1 MRRARGGTNDPE
13 TSLIDGSR
21 PPTTDADRPNARL
34 GEVYRAHAGYVWRVL
49 RYLGLPDEDLDDAVQ
64 ETFLVVHRR
73 LDEFD
78 GRAALRSWLYAIAL
92 RVAATQRR
100 SRRRG
105 VARNVAAGALVHG
118 ESTVDP
124 ELELGRAQA
133 AAVVDALLDE
143 LDPPKRAV
151 FVLAEIE
158 GVRVPE
164 ISQILGVNPHT
175 VHSRLRLAREG
186 FGAAL
191 RRLQAR
197 ERGNARIASLRARAL
212 LRRAGDD
219 TPTTSRRQATFA
231 ALAIRID
238 AGATPTLPGWEAL
251 GSVSATTTTAWL
263 PAFAA
268 GALVTVAAALAW
280 GGTVTTPST
289 RHVAAPQERETGVP
303 STAPSVA
310 VELPAVVAPPPT
322 IAGPSA
328 PAGPRARSVAPP
340 VEAQVVAPRD
350 PAPVPDAPSALDAET
365 RSLTEARTALRRGDF
380 DAALAALDRYD
391 AAHPSGALVDEARS
405 TRLRALCGAGRGAD
419 ARALAD
425 RLARVQASP
434 NWHAI
439 VDANCR

>member
-34 GEVYRAHAGYVWRVL
+34 GEVYRAHADYVWRVL
-49 RYLGLPDEDLDDAVQ
+49 RYLGLPDDDLDDAVQ

-105 VARNVAAGALVHG
+105 VARNVAAGALMHG

-133 AAVVDALLDE
+133 ADVVDALLDE

-219 TPTTSRRQATFA
+219 APTASRRQATFA
-231 ALAIRID
+231 ALALRID
-238 AGATPTLPGWEAL
+238 AGAQPTLPGWEAL
-251 GSVSATTTTAWL
+251 GSASATTTAWL

-280 GGTVTTPST
+280 GGIRTTPST
-289 RHVAAPQERETGVP
+289 RHVAAAQARETSVP
-303 STAPSVA
+303 TTAPPVA
-310 VELPAVVAPPPT
+310 VELPAVVDPPPT
-322 IAGPSA
+322 IDGPSA
-328 PAGPRARSVAPP
+328 PAPPRGRGVAPP
-340 VEAQVVAPRD
+340 VATQVDAPRE
-350 PAPVPDAPSALDAET
+350 PAPIPDAPSALDAET

-391 AAHPSGALVDEARS
+391 AAHPSGALVDEGRS

-434 NWHAI
+434 TWHAI